1 MRRWEQTG
9 KHGKAAK
16 ELDFFFNIVLGETP
30 IEAFKQENH
39 VVPVL
44 GRVALPG
51 D

>member
-1 MRRWEQTG
+1 MERQLRSWI
-9 KHGKAAK
+9 
-16 ELDFFFNIVLGETP
+16 FFFNIVLGETP